1 MNLLPQLEIAK
12 RVCRVCL
19 GKRLELLSSL
29 SGFPRGAQYF
39 LPDLSNVDADKS
51 VSLEVVQCIDCGL
64 VQLTNAPVDY
74 YQDVIT
80 AAALSPKSKDQLKQ
94 EWQPIITK
102 HSLQGKPAIEIGSG
116 TGDFLEVLKHLGL
129 VAIGLEHS
137 QTNVHSGQAKSLNVQ
152 KGYLLDNQPLGKFAL
167 VVCNNYLEHQPQT
180 GTFLKTLAS
189 LLEDD
194 GILYL
199 SVPNLEYL
207 LRKSCLY
214 EFVADHL
221 VYFTRDTLRLAC
233 EISGLVVIDQY
244 QKNNDNDL
252 VLIAAKRKPLCLT
265 DSIKIVDEI
274 SRSLKQCVVRAKEA
288 GKTIAVWGAGHRAL
302 ALMAISDL
310 IEIDFIVDSATFK
323 QGNFTPLL
331 RKRIVSPAELIKNGC
346 DLLIVM
352 LPGNFAKHIETF
364 IVDNNLSC
372 EVIFFEDKKLTV

>member
-1 MNLLPQLEIAK
+1 M
-12 RVCRVCL
+12 
-19 GKRLELLSSL
+19 
-29 SGFPRGAQYF
+29 
-39 LPDLSNVDADKS
+39 
-51 VSLEVVQCIDCGL
+51 
-64 VQLTNAPVDY
+64 
-74 YQDVIT
+74 
-80 AAALSPKSKDQLKQ
+80 
-94 EWQPIITK
+94 
-102 HSLQGKPAIEIGSG
+102 
-116 TGDFLEVLKHLGL
+116 
-129 VAIGLEHS
+129 
-137 QTNVHSGQAKSLNVQ
+137 
-152 KGYLLDNQPLGKFAL
+152 
-167 VVCNNYLEHQPQT
+167 
-180 GTFLKTLAS
+180 
-189 LLEDD
+189 
-194 GILYL
+194 
-199 SVPNLEYL
+199 

>member
-1 MNLLPQLEIAK
+1 M
-12 RVCRVCL
+12 
-19 GKRLELLSSL
+19 
-29 SGFPRGAQYF
+29 
-39 LPDLSNVDADKS
+39 
-51 VSLEVVQCIDCGL
+51 SLEVVQCIDCGL